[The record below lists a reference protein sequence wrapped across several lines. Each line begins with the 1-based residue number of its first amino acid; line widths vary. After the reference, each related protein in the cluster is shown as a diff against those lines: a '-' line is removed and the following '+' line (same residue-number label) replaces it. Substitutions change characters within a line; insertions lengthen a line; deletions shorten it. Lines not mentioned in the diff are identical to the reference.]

1 MNSPSDPDVDP
12 SAEPIVPPSFD
23 PEQAPLVGVASEPA
37 IPADLLTSERV
48 RAAFV
53 APRDWRLE
61 ASDESRQPRLR
72 SGAAGPVPASVL
84 IPLVARDQGLT
95 VLLTERT
102 AHLNDHAGQVSFPGG
117 SAEPGDVDE
126 IDAALREC
134 EEEIGL
140 GRRHIEVIGRLPDY
154 PTITGFIV
162 APIVALVLPPFDLTL
177 DDFEVAEAFEVPLS
191 YLMNPANHQRRQI
204 VFDGGVRH
212 FTAMPHGDHFIW
224 GATATMLRNLYHFLH
239 AQLTD

>member
-1 MNSPSDPDVDP
+1 MNSSPDPDADPSD
-12 SAEPIVPPSFD
+12 EPIVPPSFD
-23 PEQAPLVGVASEPA
+23 PEQAPLVGIASEPA
-37 IPADLLTSERV
+37 LPADRLTAERV

-61 ASDESRQPRLR
+61 VSDESRKPRLR
-72 SGAAGPVPASVL
+72 SGATGPVPASVL

-95 VLLTERT
+95 VLLTKRT

-140 GRRHIEVIGRLPDY
+140 GRQHVEVIGRLPDY
-154 PTITGFIV
+154 HTITGFIV
-162 APIVALVLPPFDLTL
+162 APVVALVFPPFDLRL

-191 YLMNPANHQRRQI
+191 FLMDPAHHQRREI
-204 VFDGGVRH
+204 VFDGGSRH
-212 FTAMPHGDHFIW
+212 FTAMPHDGRFIW
-224 GATATMLRNLYHFLH
+224 GATAAMLRNLYHFLH
-239 AQLTD
+239 AQLID